1 MRGKKAPKRK
11 IKPDIKHGN
20 LNIAKF
26 INYVMKGGKK
36 TTAERVVYNSLELIA
51 EKTKEDA
58 VALFELAI
66 KNVTPSVEVKG
77 RRVGGANYQVPTQVK
92 GTRKFQLASRWI
104 LAAANASKGKP
115 LHQKL
120 ANELMEAA
128 KGEGAAMKK
137 KLDVQRMAE
146 SNKAF
151 AHFSR

>member
-137 KLDVQRMAE
+137 KQDVQRMAE